1 MSQQVNAKLQTNVVK
16 NKATIFWI
24 FHFKEFLLVH
34 KIKVIN

>member
-1 MSQQVNAKLQTNVVK
+1 MFQQVNAKLHANVVK

-34 KIKVIN
+34 KIKVNN